1 MVHGHIEDER
11 PIMAW
16 VHWAHYRDS
25 RQKIKHTNYA
35 MCRAPITHKQI
46 GTGQTIY
53 NTPPR
58 SSLCI
63 TNNRIMHFY
72 IQKIVT
78 LWAHKA

>member
-1 MVHGHIEDER
+1 MVHGYNEDER

-46 GTGQTIY
+46 GTGQTITHRLARHY
-53 NTPPR
+53 V
-58 SSLCI
+58 L
-63 TNNRIMHFY
+63 
-72 IQKIVT
+72 
-78 LWAHKA
+78 